1 MQTITTNFYPEP
13 QEQSSATS
21 CMRHMRH
28 KRGFPNSAVSRD
40 NRKNKSNA
48 VIRKP
53 NTGRGK
59 CAHPNG
65 IVSAGG
71 HSGSARGWR
80 SGASIHAGWY
90 DGVCCS
96 WTIKMPPYRF
106 VCLSMW
112 PQLVAFFGEV
122 VEPLRCDLIIR
133 SGLTEGRTW
142 RVHLAL
148 ALSLLP
154 GYSDCNCQFLYDGP
168 TTLDTQLSCLPSCD
182 GLYSLSHEPEQVL
195 PPLNAF
201 FQVVCH
207 QKCHQYTDISGAG
220 PCLVVLVTSWNSIII
235 TS

>member
-1 MQTITTNFYPEP
+1 MNISSACQGIEHRVDRKTVFPACTHNPQQQSRQELKTKVMQTITTNFYPEP

-106 VCLSMW
+106 VCLSM
-112 PQLVAFFGEV
+112 
-122 VEPLRCDLIIR
+122 
-133 SGLTEGRTW
+133 
-142 RVHLAL
+142 
-148 ALSLLP
+148 
-154 GYSDCNCQFLYDGP
+154 
-168 TTLDTQLSCLPSCD
+168 
-182 GLYSLSHEPEQVL
+182 
-195 PPLNAF
+195 
-201 FQVVCH
+201 
-207 QKCHQYTDISGAG
+207 
-220 PCLVVLVTSWNSIII
+220 
-235 TS
+235 